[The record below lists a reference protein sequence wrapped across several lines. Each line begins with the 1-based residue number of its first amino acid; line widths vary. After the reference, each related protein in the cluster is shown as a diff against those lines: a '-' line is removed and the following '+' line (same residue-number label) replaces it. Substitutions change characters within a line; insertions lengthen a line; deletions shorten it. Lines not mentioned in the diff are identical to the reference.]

1 MLNTDIKTTYR
12 KILYFKGSTIRSC
25 SALFCITISIASLV
39 RSSMDCFIKINSE
52 KKDEQKSTIHEK
64 EYNLLKECLENNE
77 NIFLCGRP
85 GVCKTYLLNMLVN
98 KTNSIELETDHLKND
113 SNFLTFVKN
122 SNKHIF
128 IEDYLPDVTVYKR
141 MIESVSDGNK
151 VTNGSFIVVSD
162 QMLFYPNFKTIIIE
176 TKKPEILATLVHDNQ
191 HEMSKIL
198 QMAIKS
204 RGNIRNFFSYLGG
217 SDNKDFI
224 QTSKEFIYETLS
236 SNEKIKIIEYISE
249 HGNVWHV
256 FQENYPSSQGIDMS
270 RCAESF
276 SLCDIYDTEMYSG
289 NWCLMPYFIFH
300 AVVLPKRAMKK
311 AVEIDK
317 IRPGKC
323 WTKHGNYK
331 MRRQKLKEITKESN
345 TSIGIDELCLL
356 KKYAEVGNMGIL
368 MDYNITPQKFDIMNH
383 ISLSSKLKQRDVTK
397 IKKAIKHE
405 IEQRERKD

>member
-1 MLNTDIKTTYR
+1 
-12 KILYFKGSTIRSC
+12 
-25 SALFCITISIASLV
+25 
-39 RSSMDCFIKINSE
+39 MDCFIKINSE
-52 KKDEQKSTIHEK
+52 KKDEQKFTIHEK
-64 EYNLLKECLENNE
+64 EYNLLKECLDNNE
-77 NIFLCGRP
+77 NIFLCGGP
-85 GVCKTYLLNMLVN
+85 GVGKTYLLDMLIN
-98 KTNSIELETDHLKND
+98 DTNSIELETGHLKND

-151 VTNGSFIVVSD
+151 ITNGSFIVVSD
-162 QMLFYPNFKTIIIE
+162 QVLFYPNFKTIIVE
-176 TKKPEILATLVHDNQ
+176 AKKPEVLATLADVNE

-198 QMAIKS
+198 HMAIKS
-204 RGNIRNFFSYLGG
+204 RGNIRNFFSYLDG
-217 SDNKDFI
+217 SDNKDII
-224 QTSKEFIYETLS
+224 QTSKEFIHEILS
-236 SNEKIKIIEYISE
+236 SNEKMKIIEYISE
-249 HGNVWHV
+249 HGHVWHI
-256 FQENYPSSQGIDMS
+256 FQENYPSSEGIDMS

-276 SLCDIYDTEMYSG
+276 SLCDIYDSSMYNG
-289 NWCLMPYFIFH
+289 HWCLMPYFIFH
-300 AVVLPKRAMKK
+300 AVVLPRRAMKK
-311 AVEIDK
+311 PVEIDK

-331 MRRQKLKEITKESN
+331 MRRQKLNEITRESN

-356 KKYAEVGNMGIL
+356 KKYAEKGEMDIL

-405 IEQRERKD
+405 IEQRERED